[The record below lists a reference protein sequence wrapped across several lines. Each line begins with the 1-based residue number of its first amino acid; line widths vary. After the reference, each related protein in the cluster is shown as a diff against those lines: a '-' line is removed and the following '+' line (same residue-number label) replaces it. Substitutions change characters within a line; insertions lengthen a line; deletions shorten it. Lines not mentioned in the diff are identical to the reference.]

1 MNIIE
6 LAKQAGFEL
15 DDTNDLEPESI
26 LYITVSTLQT
36 FAELIIKQH
45 EDDNP
50 VIITDNTKTIANM
63 EARIAEL
70 EVKLAIA
77 IDALEFFATCEFL
90 QATEAL
96 TKIKGVMMDKKTELG
111 MVLAISEVLSGHSLD
126 NILATMPKG
135 STPNKYKPHVGEKQK
150 RKALA
155 KIKGE

>member
-45 EDDNP
+45 EADNP

-77 IDALEFFATCEFL
+77 VEALERIVLITPYDVKPCRV
-90 QATEAL
+90 ATEAL
-96 TKIKGVMMDKKTELG
+96 NKIR
-111 MVLAISEVLSGHSLD
+111 SE
-126 NILATMPKG
+126 
-135 STPNKYKPHVGEKQK
+135 
-150 RKALA
+150 
-155 KIKGE
+155 